1 MPDSGAP
8 EHGKDETGAPTQG
21 RAPASD
27 AVKTVDT
34 AAAQLSTVQAPS
46 EIDQVQSTAAPGSAR
61 VSQSYRPPLPPRPSN
76 LSLLQGD
83 IPSHVRPQQPRAP
96 STAHLQSL
104 ATTAVSRTDVQTKA
118 YQDGSRG
125 TIAASGDKTPSER
138 LSSTYGSTKGL
149 KSVSGSEA
157 GDAASIRSTAPTVGR
172 SGENE
177 SLLGDIFG
185 AGQDVPTWKLQT
197 GDNEILGPSETIR
210 YENHTI
216 DAEFYREFD
225 PTPSSTAEGADEG
238 TSTFN
243 VRADRELNL
252 RRIPPKAM
260 ESEAQAFPYSFISWE
275 ANL

>member
-8 EHGKDETGAPTQG
+8 EHGKEETGAPAQD
-21 RAPASD
+21 RAPASN
-27 AVKTVDT
+27 ALKTVDT
-34 AAAQLSTVQAPS
+34 ATAQPSTAQASP

-83 IPSHVRPQQPRAP
+83 IPSHVRPQQSRAP

-125 TIAASGDKTPSER
+125 TIAASGDTTPSER
-138 LSSTYGSTKGL
+138 LSSTYGSTRGL
-149 KSVSGSEA
+149 KNVNGSEG
-157 GDAASIRSTAPTVGR
+157 GDAASIRSTAPTLGR

-185 AGQDVPTWKLQT
+185 TGQDVPTWKLQT

-210 YENHTI
+210 YENHII

-225 PTPSSTAEGADEG
+225 PIGSSTAEGADEG

-243 VRADRELNL
+243 VRADRELKSC
-252 RRIPPKAM
+252 RIPPKTM
-260 ESEAQAFPYSFISWE
+260 ESETQAFSYPFFSRK